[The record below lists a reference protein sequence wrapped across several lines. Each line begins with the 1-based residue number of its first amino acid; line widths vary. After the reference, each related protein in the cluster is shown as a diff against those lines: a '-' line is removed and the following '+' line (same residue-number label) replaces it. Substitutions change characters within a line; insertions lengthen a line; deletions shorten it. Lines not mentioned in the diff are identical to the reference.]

1 MDETYYTPEWDPLLK
16 HFHAVFGPHLGVL
29 RGGLELSRDQIDALL
44 DAVSRFEDREEQIN
58 FLRDIGMTPQKCG
71 DRETHLTRIANLE
84 QVNVDVMARLQTLEE
99 AVNEPPEVQVEEK
112 VNFGLDFDQRTNN
125 VKKDLNDFRYSG
137 PEGHYRPLPRFPNP
151 APYDPP
157 KPTGPPAPEPKYP
170 APTAEWNRPTPVQS
184 RGQGTRPGR
193 FDRAKT
199 FVKDYFKGSAPP
211 VQSNPAPP
219 QRRLRRVT
227 YKDLDSF
234 PAPPAWDEGL
244 YDGGLLG
251 QEMHI
256 VDHMRLWEHP
266 KFNRRSVKI
275 RSIQEDLPTEALL
288 AQLPLGHYILK
299 ITRRPSPVDHRDDV
313 SLTFLSTA
321 DAETFTSTARR
332 SHSTR
337 MLHGLITHE
346 NEKTTPV
353 PRKVQAAIYD
363 LELRASRI
371 MVLEAVPVSFYQG
384 DELREQL
391 FEVFENALELI
402 LGPPKF
408 YTDATSRNVE
418 IQFCNVGA
426 AIQAW
431 HAFNTKK
438 ATSDPL
444 WRMVIIS
451 FKKDGTLPKLCIEPD
466 SPSSCSSSSI
476 AASEDFLEPTPD
488 DRGNIGRNEYHTSQT
503 YAAQEGFAL
512 HDIKKSEEDTSG
524 NDSSSP
530 AAAAS
535 PDANQTDGTQDQA
548 DIAAMPAEEGVSGLG
563 ISTPAGDQLEEG
575 EIDTTDSSNNGEV
588 NTAND
593 TSQGE
598 SSTNAGPSN
607 SAIAGSTQRPS
618 SEPAILI
625 RGNLPVRPG
634 DANAIAIARSM
645 GKSRWAD

>member
-1 MDETYYTPEWDPLLK
+1 
-16 HFHAVFGPHLGVL
+16 
-29 RGGLELSRDQIDALL
+29 
-44 DAVSRFEDREEQIN
+44 
-58 FLRDIGMTPQKCG
+58 
-71 DRETHLTRIANLE
+71 
-84 QVNVDVMARLQTLEE
+84 
-99 AVNEPPEVQVEEK
+99 
-112 VNFGLDFDQRTNN
+112 
-125 VKKDLNDFRYSG
+125 
-137 PEGHYRPLPRFPNP
+137 
-151 APYDPP
+151 
-157 KPTGPPAPEPKYP
+157 
-170 APTAEWNRPTPVQS
+170 
-184 RGQGTRPGR
+184 
-193 FDRAKT
+193 
-199 FVKDYFKGSAPP
+199 
-211 VQSNPAPP
+211 
-219 QRRLRRVT
+219 
-227 YKDLDSF
+227 
-234 PAPPAWDEGL
+234 
-244 YDGGLLG
+244 
-251 QEMHI
+251 MHV